1 MIVTH
6 QLTMELSRSRPL
18 EPLCVMQDD
27 RYSRDVSILLTL
39 DDDPWP
45 IPDGTT
51 AVIHFEKSDGT
62 GGNYDALPDGTAAYA
77 FSGNVLNICL
87 APQVCTVPG
96 AVKLTVTLTLGEK
109 VISTFAFYLAVQR
122 AIGLEAESENYFKV
136 AGALADSGWEPDMY
150 LGTDEEGRVIARSAA
165 AGGGTDGISATH
177 SWNGTVLTVTSASG
191 TSSADLKG
199 EKGEPGVPGEKGDKG
214 DTGAQGI
221 QGEKGDKGD
230 PGDQGA
236 QGIQGEPGAK
246 GDKGDKGDTG
256 AAGAAGKD
264 GYTPVRGVDYWT
276 DADKA
281 EIKAYVDEA
290 ILGGAW

>member
-45 IPDGTT
+45 IPNGTA

-122 AIGLEAESENYFKV
+122 AIGLEAKSENYFKV

-150 LGTDEEGRVIARSAA
+150 LGTDEEGRVIVRSAA
-165 AGGGTDGISATH
+165 AGGTDGVSCTH
-177 SWNGTVLTVTSASG
+177 SWEGTVLSITSASG

-199 EKGEPGVPGEKGDKG
+199 EKGEPGVRGEKGDKGDKG

-221 QGEKGDKGD
+221 QGE
-230 PGDQGA
+230 
-236 QGIQGEPGAK
+236 PGAKGEK

-264 GYTPVRGVDYWT
+264 GVDGHTPVRGVDYWT